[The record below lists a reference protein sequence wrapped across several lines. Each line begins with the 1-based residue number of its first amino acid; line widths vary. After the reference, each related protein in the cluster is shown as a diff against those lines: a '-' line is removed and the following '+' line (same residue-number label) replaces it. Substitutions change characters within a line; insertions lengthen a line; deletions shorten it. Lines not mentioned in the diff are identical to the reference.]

1 LREEVKNF
9 EELEGRLKELKELI
23 GLNDETLENELKE
36 AIDDLEGK
44 ILAYEK
50 QILLQGK
57 YDRTDALLEIF
68 AGAGGLDAQD
78 FATMLLRMYQR
89 YCERRGWK
97 TMILHHA
104 FGEPGGPEGRV
115 GTKEASLEIKGAYAY
130 GLLKGERG
138 VHRLVRLSPFS
149 AKQLRHTSFAKV
161 DVLPLLAEKETSE
174 IKIKPEDLRIE
185 TFRASGPGGQYVNK
199 RETAVRLT
207 HLPSNITVA
216 CQTERLQGLN
226 RKKAMQML
234 HAKLA
239 EAREKKIKEEM
250 VKIKGK
256 PVEAEWGNQIRSYV
270 LHPYKMVKD
279 LRTDVE
285 TSDTE
290 GVLDGELD
298 EFIEAELKFKS

>member
-1 LREEVKNF
+1 
-9 EELEGRLKELKELI
+9 
-23 GLNDETLENELKE
+23 
-36 AIDDLEGK
+36 
-44 ILAYEK
+44 
-50 QILLQGK
+50 
-57 YDRTDALLEIF
+57 
-68 AGAGGLDAQD
+68 
-78 FATMLLRMYQR
+78 
-89 YCERRGWK
+89 
-97 TMILHHA
+97 
-104 FGEPGGPEGRV
+104 
-115 GTKEASLEIKGAYAY
+115 
-130 GLLKGERG
+130 
-138 VHRLVRLSPFS
+138 VRLSPFS